1 MKKILF
7 LFVMVLFLTI
17 GCKQIVIWKYGIRSP
32 RNETPESII
41 AFAKKQGQSPEN
53 IYMFR
58 DSVSYLKFMKD
69 SIYKRSCFSAIVF
82 NEKGFLVN
90 YKDSAGCQWSAAGYI
105 AKLKKDTIYRTDE
118 SHLISSVIPSLIPV
132 TGSASPDLH
141 AQGFDYTVVFTWAKY
156 IGKLNDRL
164 FCINEIAKNNPYAR
178 LRVISLNVDMQKSWC
193 LRDDQKTKLN

>member
-32 RNETPESII
+32 KTETPESII

-58 DSVSYLKFMKD
+58 DSAGYFRFMKD
-69 SIYKRSCFSAIVF
+69 SIYKRACFSAIVF
-82 NEKGFLVN
+82 NDKGILVN
-90 YKDSAGCQWSAAGYI
+90 YKDSASCQWSAAGYI
-105 AKLKKDTIYRTDE
+105 AKLKKDTTYRTDE
-118 SHLISSVIPSLIPV
+118 SRMISSVIPSLMPV
-132 TGSASPDLH
+132 TGCASPDLQG
-141 AQGFDYTVVFTWAKY
+141 QGFDYTIIFTWAKY

-164 FCINEIAKNNPYAR
+164 FRINEIAKNNPRAR
-178 LRVISLNVDMQKSWC
+178 LRVISLNVDMQQSWC
-193 LRDDQKTKLN
+193 LREDQKTKLN